1 MVDSD
6 WVKRAK
12 QGDVDAIALL
22 INQSLQT
29 EGVTAKA
36 QRSDDAL
43 QILLESAVPLDQAA
57 VLPRIHQGMER
68 LAISNVR
75 QVSVYSKR
83 TDSEFPDWSAQ
94 VALSEPMPE
103 STPEAAIFAATPPPV
118 PPLSE
123 SSSSQLPFSQPVEKS
138 ATLTRGEEQLFALF
152 AHLGPLLGYL
162 LWLGN
167 DALFV
172 VWGTGSVWL
181 IGRIGVPLLIFLTKG
196 QSSEFVKAQSKEA
209 LNFQI
214 SMLLYWIGVAVLFV
228 VLIGFLM
235 ILPLAI
241 FEVICMIMAAVK
253 AGDRQLFRY
262 PLNLRLIK

>member
-83 TDSEFPDWSAQ
+83 MDSEFPDWSAQ
-94 VALSEPMPE
+94 VALPE
-103 STPEAAIFAATPPPV
+103 SMPEAAIFAATPPPV
-118 PPLSE
+118 PPLSG
-123 SSSSQLPFSQPVEKS
+123 SSSSPPAEPS
-138 ATLTRGEEQLFALF
+138 AEIIRSEERLFALF

-167 DALFV
+167 DFLFV
-172 VWGTGSVWL
+172 VWGIGSVVL
-181 IGRIGVPLLIFLTKG
+181 IQIGVPLLIFLTKG

-214 SMLLYWIGVAVLFV
+214 SMLLYWIGVTVLLV
-228 VLIGFLM
+228 VLIGFLL
-235 ILPLAI
+235 ILPLLI
-241 FEVICMIMAAVK
+241 FEVVCIIKAAVT